1 MALVVASLILA
12 ITLSA
17 LPSTEPPDE
26 EECKQHFEY
35 LVKKQREKK
44 KLSSMNKE
52 MGDRAPR
59 ETGMGKGEVVAGKV
73 GKTFPL
79 QPQVMG
85 YEKVVLILMS
95 TIQQTLRF
103 SDPLAAYSF
112 DPAHDQ
118 PTYTHCHASSHSFSS
133 PFLPESSSSDSVST
147 FAATSVEVYKYHG
160 SGQRRVSS
168 VPSLSL
174 SAGCSPEGSVLG
186 SPKLGSVSL

>member
-1 MALVVASLILA
+1 MALVVASLIFA

-26 EECKQHFEY
+26 EECRQHFQY

-44 KLSSMNKE
+44 KLSSMSE
-52 MGDRAPR
+52 EVGDRAPR

-79 QPQVMG
+79 QPQ
-85 YEKVVLILMS
+85 
-95 TIQQTLRF
+95 QAHRF
-103 SDPLAAYSF
+103 SDLFAAYSF

-118 PTYTHCHASSHSFSS
+118 STDTHGHASSHSFSS
-133 PFLPESSSSDSVST
+133 PFLPESCSSDSVST
-147 FAATSVEVYKYHG
+147 FAATSVEMYKYRG
-160 SGQRRVSS
+160 TDLRRVSS

-186 SPKLGSVSL
+186 SPKLGSMSL

>member
-26 EECKQHFEY
+26 EEYKQHFEC

-59 ETGMGKGEVVAGKV
+59 ETGMGKGEVVAGK
-73 GKTFPL
+73 TH
-79 QPQVMG
+79 
-85 YEKVVLILMS
+85 
-95 TIQQTLRF
+95 RF
-103 SDPLAAYSF
+103 SDLFAAYSF
-112 DPAHDQ
+112 DSAHDQ
-118 PTYTHCHASSHSFSS
+118 PTYTHGHASSHSFSS

-147 FAATSVEVYKYHG
+147 FAATSVEVYKYRG
-160 SGQRRVSS
+160 AGLRRVSS

-186 SPKLGSVSL
+186 SPKLGSMSL